1 MKRIKEQ
8 TTILD
13 LIKSES
19 KKKKVEN
26 SIPIK
31 TSNVSSSTLLTSTN
45 TTNSSTSQTAE
56 SAANFIYLINDIDT
70 NGAKVKYVSNFLSKT
85 EAKQLFDKLMQA
97 CTWERDEYN
106 IFGKKILS
114 PRKISAFGETNYVS
128 KLKGNYSQ
136 RHRRPTHNEWP
147 EELLALKEKVESFT
161 GEKFTFALINRYDS
175 GQDSI
180 MWHSDQEKD
189 LAENSSI
196 VSISLGAVRDFQFRP
211 IPEKH
216 DTKSDESEKSESSS
230 RDGKKRNKNTII
242 TKALENGSM
251 VVMNYQTQRNYQHAL
266 PKRKNVQ
273 GVRLNVTFRHVVR

>member
-1 MKRIKEQ
+1 MKRTKEQ

-13 LIKSES
+13 IIKSES

-26 SIPIK
+26 TTPIK
-31 TSNVSSSTLLTSTN
+31 PVNTNVTN
-45 TTNSSTSQTAE
+45 TSSTSATSSSQTD
-56 SAANFIYLINDIDT
+56 STKNFTYLINDIDT
-70 NGAKVKYVSNFLSKT
+70 NGSQVKYVPNFLSKT
-85 EAKQLFDKLMQA
+85 ESKQLFDKLMQV

-136 RHRRPTHNEWP
+136 RHRRPTHSEWP
-147 EELLALKEKVESFT
+147 EELIALKEKVEKFT
-161 GEKFTFALINRYDS
+161 GEQFTFALINRYDS

-189 LAENSSI
+189 LAQHSSI
-196 VSISLGAVRDFQFRP
+196 VSISLGEVRDFQFRP
-211 IPEKH
+211 IPDKRDNE
-216 DTKSDESEKSESSS
+216 EGENESSNK
-230 RDGKKRNKNTII
+230 DGKKRKKSPII